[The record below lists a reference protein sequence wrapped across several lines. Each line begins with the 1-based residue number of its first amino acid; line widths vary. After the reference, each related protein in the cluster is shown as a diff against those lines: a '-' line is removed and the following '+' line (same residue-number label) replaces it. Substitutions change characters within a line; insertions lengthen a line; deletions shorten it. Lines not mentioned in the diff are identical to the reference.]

1 MPQGNLRRT
10 SGAKNGVGVAM
21 ALRANPVMKTIVFAA
36 AGAASIGAPFV
47 LADNVDFIDPPR
59 LAAAPEVARDM
70 GPEAPEDLAPLDT
83 RPLARL
89 GAKLGYNDAL
99 GPVVGAS
106 IASDRLFQDR
116 GRLRFGVEAS
126 EDNLAYSLDLAT
138 DLSGGQPVFG
148 LGVSADRSQAND
160 LFAFD
165 SESLRLTPRLSWDLG
180 AGQSVTTYLSLS
192 QAEISN
198 VSPTTSALI
207 QNDEGS
213 RERYA
218 LGLRYSWL
226 DTTPGVSRLGQRH
239 DLTLELGSTSEDH
252 DFLLL
257 QAKSAASWSFGSDGA
272 VRVTTR
278 LSAGTI
284 HALDGQSHIG
294 DRFMLGQASL
304 RGFAFGGFGPRD
316 LAVADTPALGG
327 NSFAVA
333 RVDAQFPNA
342 LGDSPILPGVFL
354 DVGTLWDLDS
364 TAGGAAGADPVDDAA
379 HLRASAGIS
388 FEFDTGVGKLMLN
401 AAVPLQKQDYDEVE
415 NLSLSFQ
422 TSF

>member
-1 MPQGNLRRT
+1 MT
-10 SGAKNGVGVAM
+10 FSASFA
-21 ALRANPVMKTIVFAA
+21 MKTVVFTS
-36 AGAASIGAPFV
+36 AGIASCTAPFV
-47 LADNVDFIDPPR
+47 LADNVDFLDPPH
-59 LAAAPEVARDM
+59 AVAAPEVARDM
-70 GPEAPEDLAPLDT
+70 GPETAEDYAPQDL
-83 RPLARL
+83 RPLVRI
-89 GAKLGYNDAL
+89 GAKLAYNDAL

-106 IASDRLFQDR
+106 VASDRLFNDR
-116 GRLRFGVEAS
+116 ARLRFGIEAS
-126 EDNLAYSLDLAT
+126 EDSLAYNL
-138 DLSGGQPVFG
+138 DLSGDLTGGEPVFG

-160 LFAFD
+160 LYAFD
-165 SESLRLTPRLSWDLG
+165 SQSLSLTPRLSWTLG
-180 AGQSVTTYLSLS
+180 EGRSLTTYLSLS

-198 VSPTTSALI
+198 VSGTTSALI

-213 RERYA
+213 RDRYA

-226 DTTPGVSRLGQRH
+226 DATPGENRLGQRH
-239 DLTLELGSTSEDH
+239 DLVLELGSTSEDH
-252 DFLLL
+252 EFLML
-257 QAKSAASWSFGSDGA
+257 QAKSAASWSFGAAGGI
-272 VRVTTR
+272 RLTTR

-284 HALDGQSHIG
+284 HALEGESHVG
-294 DRFMLGQASL
+294 DRYMLGQASL

-316 LAVADTPALGG
+316 MAVADTPALGG

-354 DVGTLWDLDS
+354 DVGTLWGLDN
-364 TAGGAAGADPVDDAA
+364 TAGGVAGADPVDDAA
-379 HLRASAGIS
+379 HLRASAGVS
-388 FEFDTGVGKLMLN
+388 FEFDTGVGKLTLN